1 MLDIGWP
8 ELMVIAAITIVV
20 VGPREIPRVLRTV
33 NGYVRKARSLASEFH
48 SSIEDMAREAD
59 LEDLKKKMKETGDEF
74 TGDFEKSVDPTG
86 DVSRSMREVK
96 DSVNKRYGDDKNR
109 APGNSVTPPA
119 EKTERKTDQKAGQQ
133 TAEKSGAASASSD
146 STQKASAPKT
156 ATSKAAAPKASAP
169 KASAPKASAKKAA
182 GKGTGTKKAAA
193 KKATAKKTAAKTT
206 AAKKAPAKKSDAG

>member
-8 ELMVIAAITIVV
+8 ELMVIAAVTIVV

-74 TGDFEKSVDPTG
+74 TGDFEKNVDPTG

-96 DSVNKRYGDDKNR
+96 DSMNKRYGDGKNR

-119 EKTERKTDQKAGQQ
+119 QKTEQKTEQKAGRQ
-133 TAEKSGAASASSD
+133 TDEKSDAASGSSG
-146 STQKASAPKT
+146 TGQKTAPPKT
-156 ATSKAAAPKASAP
+156 AKSKAAAPKSSTP
-169 KASAPKASAKKAA
+169 KAPAKKAA